1 MTDVIYGTRY
11 ALMKLKNL
19 FNCSLKYKA
28 MKKLFIITLI
38 SVLSSFTMM
47 AEKVVR
53 QGDTES
59 ALGKYVV
66 EKTADFVE
74 IDGVALPTYTITYQ
88 NSDQV
93 IRVAVD
99 IDKNKKV
106 KNFIVLGDNLNLQY
120 RCEASYFG
128 VKKLEKKYVKA
139 GITNSSEQLN
149 NSEYYHQKV
158 LTRSNP
164 SDRDCLGLIA
174 CYYPKLVVDFEN
186 AFACK

>member
-1 MTDVIYGTRY
+1 
-11 ALMKLKNL
+11 
-19 FNCSLKYKA
+19 
-28 MKKLFIITLI
+28 MKKSFIIMLI
-38 SVLSSFTMM
+38 SVISSVAMM
-47 AEKVVR
+47 AENVVR

-99 IDKNKKV
+99 IDKKNNM

-128 VKKLEKKYVKA
+128 VKRLEKKYVEA
-139 GITNSSEQLN
+139 GITNESEQLN
-149 NSEYYHQKV
+149 NGEYYHQKV

-164 SDRDCLGLIA
+164 SNRDCLGLIA

>member
-1 MTDVIYGTRY
+1 
-11 ALMKLKNL
+11 
-19 FNCSLKYKA
+19 
-28 MKKLFIITLI
+28 MKKSFVIMLI
-38 SVLSSFTMM
+38 SVISSVAMM
-47 AEKVVR
+47 AENVVR
-53 QGDTES
+53 QGNTES

-66 EKTADFVE
+66 EKTAVLVE

-99 IDKNKKV
+99 IDKKNNM

-120 RCEASYFG
+120 RCEASCFG
-128 VKKLEKKYVKA
+128 VKRLEKKYVEA
-139 GITNSSEQLN
+139 GITNESELLN
-149 NSEYYHQKV
+149 NGEYYHQKV

-164 SDRDCLGLIA
+164 SNRDCLGLIA

-186 AFACK
+186 TFACK